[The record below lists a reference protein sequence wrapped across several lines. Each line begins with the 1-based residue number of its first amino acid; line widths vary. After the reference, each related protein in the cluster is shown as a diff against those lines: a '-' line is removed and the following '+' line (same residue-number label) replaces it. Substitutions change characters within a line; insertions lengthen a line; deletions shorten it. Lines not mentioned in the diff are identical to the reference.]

1 MEIRNR
7 LKFGIAAALVFVLVP
22 VLGAAPAGAVD
33 RASPARAIAWHGCPA
48 GSAAAMAGGFVC
60 ATVTAPLDYA
70 HLSGPKIKLAIVEHP
85 ATGSPT
91 RGVIFVNPGGP
102 GGQGTVQIPQW
113 LGFFPKEMLRDFDI
127 VSWDPRGVGSSTA
140 VQCFPNQRAE
150 TAFLGKYVY
159 LPTRRDDEAGY
170 IARWRE
176 FGKICEARNRALL
189 AHVSTADSARDLNLL
204 RLDLGQAKL
213 DYLGLSYGTFLGATY
228 TNLFPRHVGRMV
240 LDGNTAP
247 DAVTNG
253 GKPNPAM
260 SLSLRLGENNA
271 VAKVLG
277 AFLRICGRHSTTE
290 CAFSAGSLTATS
302 AKWSALL
309 ARLRRAPINL
319 GGSPFTYAELL
330 NAASADLDFV
340 QPYTTP
346 VTGGDFPGWS
356 GMAQG
361 LEQLWLAR
369 NQNASAARPAAT
381 ADVMTA
387 PEQFSGAEQAYAII
401 CNDSPSPA
409 ASAYA
414 HLQRLVRARG
424 SVIGLPYL
432 WEQDEPCATWPVHG
446 VNTYSGPWNAHTSP
460 ILVINNTNDPATS
473 LANAKAM
480 THELGDARLL
490 AVKGYGHT
498 SFLNPSTC
506 AENYMTAY
514 FLTGAVP
521 PKGTVCSQN
530 LPPFATPVG
539 QP

>member
-1 MEIRNR
+1 MKIRNR
-7 LKFGIAAALVFVLVP
+7 LKLGLTAALVLVLVP
-22 VLGAAPAGAVD
+22 VLGAAPARAVD
-33 RASPARAIAWHGCPA
+33 RASPVPAIAWHVCPA
-48 GSAAAMAGGFVC
+48 GSAAAVAGGFVC
-60 ATVTAPLDYA
+60 ATVTAPLDYR

-85 ATGSPT
+85 ATGST
-91 RGVIFVNPGGP
+91 DRGVIFVNPGGP

-140 VQCFPNQRAE
+140 VQCFPNQTAE
-150 TAFLGKYVY
+150 GAFLGKYVY
-159 LPTRRDDEAGY
+159 LPTRPAEQPAY

-176 FGKICEARNRALL
+176 FGKICEATNHALL
-189 AHVSTADSARDLNLL
+189 EHVSTADSARDLNLL
-204 RLDLGQAKL
+204 RVDLGQGKL
-213 DYLGLSYGTFLGATY
+213 DYLGVSYGTFLGATY
-228 TNLFPRHVGRMV
+228 ANLFPGYVGRMV

-253 GKPNPAM
+253 GKSKPAL
-260 SLSLRLGENNA
+260 SLSLRLGENSA

-277 AFLRICGRHSTTE
+277 AFLRICGQNSASE
-290 CAFSAGSLTATS
+290 CAFSAGSPAATS

-309 ARLRRAPINL
+309 ARLQQAPINL
-319 GGSPFTYAELL
+319 GGPFTYAELL
-330 NAASADLDFV
+330 NVAMADLDFV

-369 NQNASAARPAAT
+369 NQKANAAGPATPAG
-381 ADVMTA
+381 DMTT
-387 PEQFSGAEQAYAII
+387 PQRYSGAEQAYAIV
-401 CNDSPSPA
+401 CEDSPSPA
-409 ASAYA
+409 PSAFDHQQ
-414 HLQRLVRARG
+414 HLVTAVG
-424 SVIGLPYL
+424 GVIGLPYL

-460 ILVINNTNDPATS
+460 ILVINNANDPATS

-480 THELGDARLL
+480 TDELGNARLL
-490 AVKGYGHT
+490 VVNSYGHT

-506 AENYMTAY
+506 AQNYMTAY
-514 FLTGAVP
+514 FLTDALP
-521 PKGTVCSQN
+521 PRGTACSQN
-530 LPPFATPVG
+530 LPPFAAPVR
-539 QP
+539 